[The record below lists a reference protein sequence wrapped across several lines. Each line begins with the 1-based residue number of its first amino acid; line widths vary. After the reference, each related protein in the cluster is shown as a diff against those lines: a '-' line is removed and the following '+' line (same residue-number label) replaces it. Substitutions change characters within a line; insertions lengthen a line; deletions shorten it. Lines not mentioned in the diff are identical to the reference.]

1 MSRRGRPPADVATVR
16 RTLRAHRERLLALPN
31 VRYLA
36 IGRKVK
42 AGTRQHGLS
51 IRVFVATKRSVPRQQ
66 RVPSRLRAVAPGGQ
80 RLAFYIRTDVEEAP
94 PLRALAPRGGDRTTV
109 EGMSPLPT
117 LTPRGG
123 KPPGRDE
130 RGRLRAPALRGGD
143 RIEGR
148 RRGAAALVYRSPRGH
163 DLLLTN
169 AHVVARPDSWAIG
182 EPVDGPTGAGG
193 PVIGRVHRMIRI
205 RTDRTN
211 RWDAALVRVEVPADR
226 LVVGDPPLRVL
237 GYGNLRAAAE
247 GRFFYVSNG
256 SRVSCAYPELVET
269 PVEIDHGGGVSV
281 SYSGFVLLEV
291 TAGMPVPAH
300 SGSLL
305 VGETD
310 AGVLACGLV
319 FAGNTR
325 RVAVTRLRETVAA
338 LSSTAASEDD
348 EEEDVRIVF

>member
-1 MSRRGRPPADVATVR
+1 MSRRGRPRADVATVR

-36 IGRKVK
+36 IGGKVT

-51 IRVFVATKRSVPRQQ
+51 IRVFVVTKRDVPRRQ
-66 RVPSRLRAVAPGGQ
+66 RVPPRLRALGPRGR
-80 RLAFYIRTDVEEAP
+80 RLPYYIRTDVEEAG
-94 PLRALAPRGGDRTTV
+94 PLRALA
-109 EGMSPLPT
+109 LH
-117 LTPRGG
+117 
-123 KPPGRDE
+123 
-130 RGRLRAPALRGGD
+130 GGD

-148 RRGAAALVYRSPRGH
+148 RRGTAALVYRSPAEQ

-169 AHVVARPDSWAIG
+169 AHVVARPDAWAIG
-182 EPVDGPTGAGG
+182 EPVARPMGAPS

-211 RWDAALVRVEVPADR
+211 RWDAALVRVGVPADR

-237 GYGNLRAAAE
+237 GYGNLRAGGE
-247 GRFFYVSNG
+247 GRFFYVSDG
-256 SRVSCAYPELVET
+256 VRVSCAHPEVVET
-269 PVEIDHGGGVSV
+269 PVDIDHGGGVSV

-291 TAGMPVPAH
+291 SAGMPVPAH

-310 AGVLACGLV
+310 GGVRACGLV
-319 FAGNTR
+319 FAGSAR
-325 RVAVTRLRETVAA
+325 RVAVNGLRETLAA
-338 LSSTAASEDD
+338 LSSTGASEDG